1 MLKEEE
7 MWKYL
12 NRPYLAALILLS
24 MTLLADPLF
33 RPVESVW
40 AEDDG
45 GLTVSPTSLTFT
57 GPAGGAAPP
66 SQHVSVSS
74 GTARN
79 FTVTTSATWLTAAPT
94 SGKTPAT
101 LTVSANPASLT
112 AGTYT
117 GTVRVSVPN
126 SETVRHVSVT
136 FTVTAS
142 TRHLVVTPS
151 TLAFSYQ
158 QGGAQ
163 PTAQSLSVRSST
175 GSAINYTTQVS
186 TTNGGSW
193 LSASPASGTTP
204 GTISVS
210 VHPGSLGVNTYT
222 GAVTITPTTAHS
234 GNPVTVTVT
243 LTITNSATMTVTP
256 GSLAFGFQLGGSQPG
271 SQHLA
276 VSATKPVSFT
286 ASASTSSGG
295 SWLSVTPTT
304 GPTTPATLTV
314 SANPG
319 SLGVGTYRGSIVVT
333 SSIGTV
339 TIPVTLT
346 VTASNASGYVLL
358 AWSEL
363 GMHCMD
369 GQDYSILSVL
379 PPYNTIYAKLLTTGS
394 TPTEVTS
401 GVTLTYLAYKDAAGS
416 INTTSVGS
424 ALSPY
429 ATTPNTPNKT
439 NFWTYVKALVGLTA
453 SPDVGLHGYPVQSL
467 TPASMTYGGMSLDPN
482 VSAWK
487 AEGIPT
493 EPYDDNLVSK
503 AFPMAQITAK
513 DSNGN
518 VLATATVV
526 LNVSDEMSCANCHG
540 PNTNPNAMPS
550 GGWITQYTLNTNMRL
565 NILKKHDDLSPIPAA
580 VLAAVQAKGYTTYQA
595 SLYQTALNGGA
606 LNNPVLCAACHK
618 DNALD
623 AAGLSTGVA
632 GVNPLTT
639 DMHTQH
645 SSVTLPNNS
654 LTLDQMTDPN
664 GPGGVGC
671 YQCHPGPTTKCQR
684 GAMTGT
690 IPGSTAVTCYACHG
704 NLSRVGVSAR
714 AGWLDEPSCQMC
726 HQGGTTYTTAFT
738 TTDIGPN
745 GTQRTSTD
753 TSFATAPNAPLTG
766 YSLYRYS
773 TGHGGV
779 NCSGCHGAQHAEY
792 PTSQAND
799 QVYSVNL
806 QGYGGRVTECA
817 TCHGSSFATSPN
829 GGPHG
834 MHTVGSAWVSAH
846 QDYADS
852 HGAASC
858 QYCHGTDY
866 RGTSLSMILTAKT
879 LNGKSFPAY
888 HQMNCYDCHN
898 GPNGG

>member
-339 TIPVTLT
+339 TILVTLT

-467 TPASMTYGGMSLDPN
+467 TPAAMTYGGINMVLDPSLM
-482 VSAWK
+482 VWK

-493 EPYDDNLVSK
+493 VSYDDKLAVK
-503 AFPMAQITAK
+503 PYPMVQITAE
-513 DSNGN
+513 DSSGK

-526 LNVSDEMSCANCHG
+526 LAVSDEMSCANCHG
-540 PNTNPNAMPS
+540 PNTNPAAMPS
-550 GGWITQYTLNTNMRL
+550 GGWIQSGLGTNTDMRL
-565 NILKKHDDLSPIPAA
+565 NILKKHDDRWMSATTPAMISA
-580 VLAAVQAKGYTTYQA
+580 LQAKGYKYQA
-595 SLYQTALNGGA
+595 SLYN
-606 LNNPVLCAACHK
+606 
-618 DNALD
+618 
-623 AAGLSTGVA
+623 
-632 GVNPLTT
+632 
-639 DMHTQH
+639 
-645 SSVTLPNNS
+645 
-654 LTLDQMTDPN
+654 
-664 GPGGVGC
+664 
-671 YQCHPGPTTKCQR
+671 
-684 GAMTGT
+684 
-690 IPGSTAVTCYACHG
+690 
-704 NLSRVGVSAR
+704 
-714 AGWLDEPSCQMC
+714 
-726 HQGGTTYTTAFT
+726 
-738 TTDIGPN
+738 
-745 GTQRTSTD
+745 
-753 TSFATAPNAPLTG
+753 
-766 YSLYRYS
+766 
-773 TGHGGV
+773 
-779 NCSGCHGAQHAEY
+779 
-792 PTSQAND
+792 
-799 QVYSVNL
+799 
-806 QGYGGRVTECA
+806 
-817 TCHGSSFATSPN
+817 
-829 GGPHG
+829 
-834 MHTVGSAWVSAH
+834 
-846 QDYADS
+846 
-852 HGAASC
+852 
-858 QYCHGTDY
+858 
-866 RGTSLSMILTAKT
+866 
-879 LNGKSFPAY
+879 
-888 HQMNCYDCHN
+888 
-898 GPNGG
+898 